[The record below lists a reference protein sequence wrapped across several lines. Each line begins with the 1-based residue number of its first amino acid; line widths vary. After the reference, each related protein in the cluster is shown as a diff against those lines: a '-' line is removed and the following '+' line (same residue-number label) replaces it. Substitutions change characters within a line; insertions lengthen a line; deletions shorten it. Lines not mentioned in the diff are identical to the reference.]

1 LTFGRRRCIAC
12 KSGDAELSHS
22 VGKEIIKLD
31 EARRLVARA
40 LALVV
45 DAGDTLAAAE
55 LEQALDTVTRRLKA
69 LGVSSGSSPAP
80 PSAIQ

>member
-1 LTFGRRRCIAC
+1 M
-12 KSGDAELSHS
+12 S
-22 VGKEIIKLD
+22 KEIIKLD

-55 LEQALDTVTRRLKA
+55 LEQALDTITRRLDA
-69 LGVSSGSSPAP
+69 LGISSDSSPAR